1 MTRLVMKLKQL
12 IGAQGQSSVCPTVV
26 IAEFDF
32 VDTGGESFDYRA
44 DLAAQKVMVSD
55 VFEQCNHRQ

>member
-12 IGAQGQSSVCPTVV
+12 SGAQGQSSVGPVVV

-32 VDTGGESFDYRA
+32 VHSGCESFDYRA
-44 DLAAQKVMVSD
+44 DLAA
-55 VFEQCNHRQ
+55 R